1 KVKRVYY
8 PGLSTHPGHKII
20 KKQMAHGF
28 GGTLSFDLESKDLSL
43 MRQFVDNLQ
52 DSGLIVFGES
62 LASPETL
69 LAHPATM
76 SHRSLTQKQ
85 RDDLGIGDNFFRL
98 SLGFEDP
105 TDIIQAL
112 ENGLAVFQSRSNS
125 SISKSS
131 RESK

>member
-1 KVKRVYY
+1 TLELRWARVSQSAQAVAEFLQAHPKVKRVYY

-85 RDDLGIGDNFFRL
+85 RDDLGIGDNF
-98 SLGFEDP
+98 
-105 TDIIQAL
+105 
-112 ENGLAVFQSRSNS
+112 
-125 SISKSS
+125 
-131 RESK
+131 